1 MRSFSLRCSQLRLSF
16 LVMSNWLFKEEP
28 THYSYD
34 DLLRDGKTSWTGVRN
49 PLAQKHLR
57 SVQKGDRI
65 FFYHTG
71 DEKAVVGIAK
81 AAGAAYPDPA
91 DKSGKLYAVDVVPMK
106 KLKSPVTL
114 ASVKADKAFAS
125 FPLTRM
131 PRLSVMPVDEDTWE
145 RILAM
150 AG

>member
-1 MRSFSLRCSQLRLSF
+1 M
-16 LVMSNWLFKEEP
+16 NWLFKEEP

-34 DLLRDGKTSWTGVRN
+34 DLVRDGKTSWTGVKN

-57 SVQKGDRI
+57 AVKKGDQV

-81 AAGAAYPDPA
+81 AVGDAYPDPA
-91 DKSGKLYAVDVVPMK
+91 DKSGKLYAVDVAPVK
-106 KLKSPVTL
+106 KLKAPVTL
-114 ASVKADKAFAS
+114 ASIKADGRFAS

-131 PRLSVMPVDEDTWE
+131 PRLSVMPVSDDEW
-145 RILAM
+145 RAIVAM